1 MLNRRQFAA
10 SLVATSAV
18 ALTTGPG
25 LALSGGQAETLVQSA
40 VSDINRIIA
49 SGKSQNAMI
58 ADFERVFNRYAD
70 VYFIALV
77 TLGPARRTA
86 SKSEVD
92 AYVSAFRGYFT
103 RKYGKRFNEFVGGEI
118 TINGSRKVKNDVQV
132 DTTARLRG
140 QSPFSVTWLVSDRSG
155 SAKISNIIIEGINTL
170 TSERTEIGAMLDR
183 RGGSVSRLTADLRK
197 LG

>member
-1 MLNRRQFAA
+1 MLNRRQFTASLAA
-10 SLVATSAV
+10 STLAT
-18 ALTTGPG
+18 TTAPA
-25 LALSGGQAETLVQSA
+25 LALSGGEAEGLVKSA
-40 VSDINRIIA
+40 VSDINKIIA
-49 SGKSQNAMI
+49 SGKSETGMI

-77 TLGPARRTA
+77 TLGPARRTT
-86 SKSEVD
+86 SKAEVD

-103 RKYGKRFNEFVGGEI
+103 RKYGRRFNEFVGGEI
-118 TINGSRKVKNDVQV
+118 TVNGSRKVKKDIQV

-155 SAKISNIIIEGINTL
+155 KAKISNIIIEGINTL

-183 RGGSVSRLTADLRK
+183 RGGSVARLTADLRK

>member
-1 MLNRRQFAA
+1 MLNRRQFTASLAA
-10 SLVATSAV
+10 STLAFSTAPSF
-18 ALTTGPG
+18 
-25 LALSGGQAETLVQSA
+25 ALSGGQAEQLVQSA
-40 VSDINRIIA
+40 VSDINKIIG

-58 ADFERVFNRYAD
+58 RDFERVFNRYAD

-86 SKSEVD
+86 SKAEVD
-92 AYVSAFRGYFT
+92 AYVAAFRGYFT

-118 TINGSRKVKNDVQV
+118 TINGSKKVKNDVQV
-132 DTTARLRG
+132 NTTAQLRG

-183 RGGSVSRLTADLRK
+183 RGGSVARLTEHLRK

>member
-1 MLNRRQFAA
+1 MLNRRQFTASLAA
-10 SLVATSAV
+10 STL
-18 ALTTGPG
+18 ALSTAPSF
-25 LALSGGQAETLVQSA
+25 ALSGGQAEQLVQSA
-40 VSDINRIIA
+40 VNDINKIIG

-58 ADFERVFNRYAD
+58 RDFERVFNRYAD

-86 SKSEVD
+86 SKAEVD
-92 AYVSAFRGYFT
+92 AYVAAFRGYFT

-118 TINGSRKVKNDVQV
+118 KINGSKKVKRDIQV
-132 DTTARLRG
+132 NTTAQLRG

-183 RGGSVSRLTADLRK
+183 RGGSVARLTEHLRK
-197 LG
+197 LS

>member
-1 MLNRRQFAA
+1 MLNRRQFTVSLAA
-10 SLVATSAV
+10 SAATAT
-18 ALTTGPG
+18 ALPAF
-25 LALSGGQAETLVQSA
+25 ALSGGQAEKLVASA
-40 VSDINRIIA
+40 VSDINKIIA
-49 SGKSQNAMI
+49 SGKSQSRMI

-86 SKSEVD
+86 SKAEVD
-92 AYVSAFRGYFT
+92 AYVKAFRGYFT

-118 TINGSRKVKNDVQV
+118 KVNGSRKVKKDIQV

-140 QSPFSVTWLVSDRSG
+140 QSPFNVTWLVSDRSG

-183 RGGSVSRLTADLRK
+183 RGGSVARLAADLRK